1 MQDSFLL
8 PEYEP
13 RGESGKPSGVRR
25 VNKIPLMIFLAI
37 MAVFVVLMAI
47 VATNRS
53 TERFSKK
60 NANQDKTVQ
69 STENFANQVARDHHL
84 KGIIPPKETRKAIND
99 PLIPSNIIIERPKN
113 LDLPPSPP
121 GNISM
126 LSAKDPDRGH
136 IKMLKRQQL
145 EDAIKAKTQV
155 NINSPRNLQNTG
167 GIAAVEQKSH
177 RNNASRSGSGAS
189 ASSYQNKLTE
199 LKKIGLN
206 GTNPNIDEAMM
217 LVGDEEEQSVNNDY
231 AQYDTH
237 NHKTRWNLKSG
248 VEKPKSRYIV
258 QTGFVIPAVLIT
270 GINSDL
276 PGQITAQVSQHV
288 YDTPVGKH
296 LLIPQGSRLIGAY
309 HHEVVYG
316 QERVLIAWQRIVFP
330 DGKTMDIGAM
340 PGTDSMGYAGFKDQV
355 DHHYMRIF
363 GSALI
368 MSAII
373 AGATYSQRDSGGA
386 FGRQNA
392 GSILSQS
399 LGQQLGMVTANLIRR
414 NLNIS
419 PTIAIRPGYRFNVF
433 VTKDMVFNRPYQSFD
448 YSLTAH
454 RQ

>member
-1 MQDSFLL
+1 M
-8 PEYEP
+8 
-13 RGESGKPSGVRR
+13 
-25 VNKIPLMIFLAI
+25 
-37 MAVFVVLMAI
+37 
-47 VATNRS
+47 
-53 TERFSKK
+53 
-60 NANQDKTVQ
+60 
-69 STENFANQVARDHHL
+69 
-84 KGIIPPKETRKAIND
+84 
-99 PLIPSNIIIERPKN
+99 
-113 LDLPPSPP
+113 
-121 GNISM
+121 
-126 LSAKDPDRGH
+126 
-136 IKMLKRQQL
+136 
-145 EDAIKAKTQV
+145 
-155 NINSPRNLQNTG
+155 
-167 GIAAVEQKSH
+167 
-177 RNNASRSGSGAS
+177 
-189 ASSYQNKLTE
+189 
-199 LKKIGLN
+199 
-206 GTNPNIDEAMM
+206 
-217 LVGDEEEQSVNNDY
+217 
-231 AQYDTH
+231 
-237 NHKTRWNLKSG
+237 
-248 VEKPKSRYIV
+248 
-258 QTGFVIPAVLIT
+258 IT

-340 PGTDSMGYAGFKDQV
+340 PGTDSMGYAGFKDQM

-433 VTKDMVFNRPYQSFD
+433 VTKDMVFNRPYQSF
-448 YSLTAH
+448 YYGLTAH